1 MKKNCKEISQ
11 TEIKVKN
18 LIKRKDMSNLLKMD
32 YNVKITETE
41 DKLPSITGL
50 VTTAALNIVEN
61 KIPNVSKLVKNK
73 LYQTLNLNIYHI

>member
-1 MKKNCKEISQ
+1 
-11 TEIKVKN
+11 
-18 LIKRKDMSNLLKMD
+18 MD
-32 YNVKITETE
+32 YNVKITEIE

-73 LYQTLNLNIYHI
+73 LYQTLNLNIYHIWL

>member
-1 MKKNCKEISQ
+1 
-11 TEIKVKN
+11 
-18 LIKRKDMSNLLKMD
+18 MD

-61 KIPNVSKLVKNK
+61 KIPSVSKLVKNK
-73 LYQTLNLNIYHI
+73 LYQTLNLNIYHIWL